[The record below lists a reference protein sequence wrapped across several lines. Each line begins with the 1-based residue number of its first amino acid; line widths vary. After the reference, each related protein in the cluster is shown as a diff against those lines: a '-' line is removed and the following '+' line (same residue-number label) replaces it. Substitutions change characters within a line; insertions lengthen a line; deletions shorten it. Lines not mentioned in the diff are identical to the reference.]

1 MVLFVGD
8 DDIDVVGAAEAVVH
22 TGEKTISIR
31 WEVNSYNF
39 RTLVGDNVEESGILM
54 GETIVVLYHRKV
66 NNFLLQ
72 KAVERLLSQKKTEN
86 YTREKQGSR

>member
-39 RTLVGDNVEESGILM
+39 RALVGDNVEESGILM
-54 GETIVVLYHRKV
+54 GETIVVL
-66 NNFLLQ
+66 
-72 KAVERLLSQKKTEN
+72 
-86 YTREKQGSR
+86 